1 MESYQWSHIMESN
14 RHIQTHDGQESD
26 RAHPAWMGKFQGL
39 IVPDKP
45 NNLLRKEAWLG
56 GWGEHSG

>member
-1 MESYQWSHIMESN
+1 MESN